1 MQISTILKGAAAM
14 AVLGF
19 ACTASAG
26 NIPQYSFAQ
35 SETEFEF
42 LEGATPVPVTYGEAS
57 EMVFPDRKTINAYTG
72 KGFPIG
78 FDFKYAGKVFNQ
90 FAINNNGCI
99 MLGYDKVEFRGYCNL
114 FFNEADRYAT
124 NSFYMGITPSIYG
137 IKEGEL
143 SYKLEG
149 TEGNHTLTVE
159 FAHLGVNEP
168 NPRGNAIYSLQIILS
183 EKDGGVR
190 FNFLEEESPYST
202 VGLIC
207 GIYGWS
213 NADSKLVTT
222 TGLGTP
228 AVVSTETVATMLRR
242 GSLLVWDADD
252 ILYEEHD
259 EPYTYSFDFAPTGAP
274 EFLCAA
280 PTDLFVEQ
288 QGTNA
293 VISCT
298 RPEDAPATVIMVSE
312 KPILEFPEQGVSYP
326 VYNDKGELI
335 TKFGD
340 STLVYY
346 SNDETPTATFPNLK
360 ASTRYYVKAFG
371 VNGYPSYSTESS
383 ADLEFVSSHPAPY
396 VIQATSAP
404 HAINVRTMGD
414 DAVVIAMTL
423 DRMPNASLGTSGI
436 FGYPED
442 DCAVGDMIDG
452 GGEIIYIGEPGN
464 FLYEKAEPNR
474 EVFFRAWSLR
484 DGRVSK
490 TYVNA
495 AGVTNA
501 EMPYEPQLELYTLN
515 EVPLNWTST
524 NQSQSSTYQAN
535 FVPRLRGEKED
546 EPALGGISANSL
558 TTFASPTLNFGAG
571 AKLEF
576 EWAME
581 TARDY
586 EGMEDQMV
594 VLPDGNKPGEF
605 GKGHK
610 FRVYVQSRGGDT
622 ELFTTSEYTGTMMA
636 NPSEP
641 DHYISGTSEFLP
653 VSLTMPQGV
662 TNGKITFAFSTEG
675 FSILYLRNI
684 TVTNPTEVEGVA
696 SSVTEDVVEAS
707 HGSLSILSADGGLYN
722 IYSVD
727 GAVAGRL
734 NLGAGEIGIVA
745 LPKGVYLVN
754 GKKYF
759 VL

>member
-1 MQISTILKGAAAM
+1 MQISTFLKGAAVM
-14 AVLGF
+14 AALGI
-19 ACTASAG
+19 ACAASAG

-35 SETEFEF
+35 TEKEFVF
-42 LEGATPVPVTYGEAS
+42 LEDAVQVPVTYGEAS

-72 KGFPIG
+72 NGFPIG

-99 MLGYDKVEFRGYCNL
+99 QLGYDKVEFRGYCNL
-114 FFNEADRYAT
+114 FFNDASRYAS
-124 NSFYMGITPSIYG
+124 NSFYMGITPSIFG

-159 FAHLGVNEP
+159 FAHLGINEP

-213 NADSKLVTT
+213 NADSKLITT
-222 TGLGTP
+222 PGLGTP
-228 AVVSTETVATMLRR
+228 ATVSTETVAEMLQR
-242 GSLLVWDADD
+242 GSLMVWDADD
-252 ILYEEHD
+252 ILYVEHD
-259 EPYTYSFDFAPTGAP
+259 TPYSYSFDFAPTGAP
-274 EFLCAA
+274 GFVSAA
-280 PTDLFVEQ
+280 PADLFVEQ
-288 QGTNA
+288 QGTSA
-293 VISCT
+293 VITCT
-298 RPEDAPATVIMVSE
+298 RPADAPATAIMISE
-312 KPILEFPEQGVSYP
+312 KPILEYPEQGVSYP
-326 VYNDKGELI
+326 VFNDDGDLI

-340 STLVYY
+340 ATLVYY
-346 SNDETPTATFPNLK
+346 SNDENPTATFPNLR

-371 VNGYPSYSTESS
+371 VNGYPSYSTETS
-383 ADLEFVSSHPAPY
+383 ADLEFLSSHPAPY
-396 VIQATSAP
+396 IIQTTSAQ
-404 HAINVRTMGD
+404 HAINVRTVGD
-414 DAVVIAMTL
+414 DDVVIAMTL
-423 DRMPNASLGTSGI
+423 DRIPYTSAGVTGI
-436 FGYPED
+436 FGQPED
-442 DCAVGDMIDG
+442 NCAAGDKIEG
-452 GGEIIYIGEPGN
+452 GGEIIYVGEAGN
-464 FLYEKAEPNR
+464 FLYENAAPNR

-490 TYVNA
+490 TYINA

-501 EMPYEPQLELYTLN
+501 EMPYEPQLELYALD

-524 NQSQSSTYQAN
+524 NQSQSATFKAD
-535 FVPRLRGEKED
+535 FVPRMRGEKED
-546 EPALGGISANSL
+546 EPALGGISANNL
-558 TTFASPTLNFGAG
+558 TTFTSPTLNFGAG
-571 AKLEF
+571 AKVEF

-594 VLPDGNKPGEF
+594 VLPEGNKPGEF

-610 FRVYVQSRGGDT
+610 FRVYVQGRGSET

-636 NPSEP
+636 NPSDP

-653 VSLTMPQGV
+653 VSLTIPEGV
-662 TNGKITFAFSTEG
+662 TNGKLTFAFSTEG
-675 FSILYLRNI
+675 FSTLYLRNI
-684 TVTNPTEVEGVA
+684 SVTNPSEVEGVEVA
-696 SSVTEDVVEAS
+696 AEDVIEAA
-707 HGSLSILSADGGLYN
+707 HGSLSILSAEGGVYD

-727 GAVAGRL
+727 GAKAGQL
-734 NLGAGEIGIVA
+734 NLEAAEIGIVA